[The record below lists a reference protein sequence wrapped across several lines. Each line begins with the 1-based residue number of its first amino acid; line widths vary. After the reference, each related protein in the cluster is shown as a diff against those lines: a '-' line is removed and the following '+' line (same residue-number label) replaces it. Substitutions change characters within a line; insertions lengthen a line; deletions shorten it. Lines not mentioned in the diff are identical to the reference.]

1 MEINPKVLWKQKEEE
16 LKKEG
21 IKNPVLDR
29 TIDSYFKYLLKEE
42 VLQNVATSLVNT
54 FFKQKVTSVSES
66 LDTEFQVAYTR
77 RDFKLDE
84 VCQADDVFLGLDMQ
98 KTAYVVER
106 FFIYWAT
113 MASSKEKGLATSE
126 LVTVKCLQVVLSRN
140 SLKDKDSWAV
150 CWQTVPRNF
159 LTGEIIGKPNPYGI
173 NVLEIDLDKFQ
184 KMVKTPDS
192 DCYLEWFLAF
202 INSRTSSET
211 AQIYDADKR
220 GILNDIVKRDTK
232 YLNVNW
238 ERFMDICKDI
248 QIAEAKAKKAEAEA
262 EKAKVEARAN
272 AEALQK
278 AEADAKAE
286 AEARQKAEAD
296 KAKAEAESK
305 AKDVEIERLK
315 AELAK
320 AQAKAQAQA

>member
-1 MEINPKVLWKQKEEE
+1 MEINPKDLWKQKEED
-16 LKKEG
+16 LRNEG
-21 IKNPVLDR
+21 IKNPVIDR

-77 RDFKLDE
+77 RDFKLDV

-126 LVTVKCLQVVLSRN
+126 LVTAKCLQVVLSRN

-159 LTGEIIGKPNPYGI
+159 LTGEIIGTPNPHGI

-184 KMVKTPDS
+184 KMVKTPNSDS
-192 DCYLEWFLAF
+192 YLEWFLAF
-202 INSRTSSET
+202 LCSRTSSET

-232 YLNVNW
+232 YLNVKW
-238 ERFMDICKDI
+238 EGFMDICKDI
-248 QIAEAKAKKAEAEA
+248 EAKDKEIATKDKELAV
-262 EKAKVEARAN
+262 KT
-272 AEALQK
+272 EALK
-278 AEADAKAE
+278 
-286 AEARQKAEAD
+286 
-296 KAKAEAESK
+296 KAEAESK
-305 AKDVEIERLK
+305 AKDAEIERLK

-320 AQAKAQAQA
+320 AQAKAQA

>member
-29 TIDSYFKYLLKEE
+29 TIDSYFKYLVKDT
-42 VLQNVATSLVNT
+42 VLDKIARSIIGR
-54 FFKQKVTSVSES
+54 FFDEDIETVSEALS
-66 LDTEFQVAYTR
+66 PEFQVAYNQ
-77 RDFKLDE
+77 RDFKLDV
-84 VCQADDVFLGLDMQ
+84 VCQADDIFLGLDMQ
-98 KTAYVVER
+98 KSAYVVER

-113 MASSKEKGLATSE
+113 MASNKEKGEPTDK
-126 LVTVKCLQVVLSRN
+126 LVTAKCLQVVLSRN
-140 SLKDKDSWAV
+140 SLRDIDSWAV

-202 INSRTSSET
+202 INTKTSSET

-248 QIAEAKAKKAEAEA
+248 QIAEAKAKKAEA
-262 EKAKVEARAN
+262 KAKFEENAR
-272 AEALQK
+272 K
-278 AEADAKAE
+278 
-286 AEARQKAEAD
+286 KAEAD
-296 KAKAEAESK
+296 KAKAEADK
-305 AKDVEIERLK
+305 AKVEAELKEARAELERLR
-315 AELAK
+315 AEK
-320 AQAKAQAQA
+320 AQA

>member
-1 MEINPKVLWKQKEEE
+1 MW
-16 LKKEG
+16 LK
-21 IKNPVLDR
+21 
-29 TIDSYFKYLLKEE
+29 
-42 VLQNVATSLVNT
+42 
-54 FFKQKVTSVSES
+54 
-66 LDTEFQVAYTR
+66 
-77 RDFKLDE
+77 DFSST
-84 VCQADDVFLGLDMQ
+84 G
-98 KTAYVVER
+98 
-106 FFIYWAT
+106 AT
-113 MASSKEKGLATSE
+113 MASNKEKGEPTDK
-126 LVTVKCLQVVLSRN
+126 LVTAKCLQVVLSRN
-140 SLKDKDSWAV
+140 SLRDIDSWAV

-184 KMVKTPDS
+184 EMVKTPDS

-202 INSRTSSET
+202 INTSSET

-305 AKDVEIERLK
+305 AKDAEIERLK

-320 AQAKAQAQA
+320 AQAKAQS

>member
-77 RDFKLDE
+77 RDFKLDV
-84 VCQADDVFLGLDMQ
+84 VCQADDVFLRLDMQ

-159 LTGEIIGKPNPYGI
+159 LTGEIIGAPNPYGI

-192 DCYLEWFLAF
+192 DSYLEWFLAF
-202 INSRTSSET
+202 LCSRTSSET
-211 AQIYDADKR
+211 AQIYDADKY

-232 YLNVNW
+232 YLNVKW
-238 ERFMDICKDI
+238 EGFMDICKDI
-248 QIAEAKAKKAEAEA
+248 EAKDKELAAQ
-262 EKAKVEARAN
+262 
-272 AEALQK
+272 AEALK
-278 AEADAKAE
+278 
-286 AEARQKAEAD
+286 KAEAD

-305 AKDVEIERLK
+305 DKDVEIERLK

-320 AQAKAQAQA
+320 AQAKAQA

>member
-29 TIDSYFKYLLKEE
+29 TIDSYFKYLVKDT
-42 VLQNVATSLVNT
+42 VLDKIAKSIIKR
-54 FFKQKVTSVSES
+54 FFDEDIENVSEALS
-66 LDTEFQVAYTR
+66 PEFQVAYNQ
-77 RDFKLDE
+77 RDFKPDV
-84 VCQADDVFLGLDMQ
+84 VCQADDEIFLGLDMQ

-113 MASSKEKGLATSE
+113 MASNKEKGEPTDK
-126 LVTVKCLQVVLSRN
+126 LVTAKCLQVVLSRN

-202 INSRTSSET
+202 INTKTSSET

-232 YLNVNW
+232 YLNVKW
-238 ERFMDICKDI
+238 EGFMDICKDI
-248 QIAEAKAKKAEAEA
+248 EAKDKELAAQ
-262 EKAKVEARAN
+262 
-272 AEALQK
+272 AEAL
-278 AEADAKAE
+278 
-286 AEARQKAEAD
+286 QKAEAD
-296 KAKAEAESK
+296 KAKAEAEAK
-305 AKDVEIERLK
+305 AKDEALQRSEAKNAKLLAIL
-315 AELAK
+315 AENGINISSD
-320 AQAKAQAQA
+320 

>member
-29 TIDSYFKYLLKEE
+29 TIDSYFKYLVKDT
-42 VLQNVATSLVNT
+42 VLDKIAKSIIKR
-54 FFKQKVTSVSES
+54 FFDEDIEKVSEALS
-66 LDTEFQVAYTR
+66 PEFQVAYNQ
-77 RDFKLDE
+77 RDFKLDV
-84 VCQADDVFLGLDMQ
+84 VCQADDIFLGLDMQ
-98 KTAYVVER
+98 KSAYVVER

-113 MASSKEKGLATSE
+113 MASNKEKGEPTDK
-126 LVTVKCLQVVLSRN
+126 LVTAKCLQVVLSRN
-140 SLKDKDSWAV
+140 SLRDIDSWAV

-202 INSRTSSET
+202 INTKTSSET

-232 YLNVNW
+232 YLNVKW
-238 ERFMDICKDI
+238 EGFMDICKDI
-248 QIAEAKAKKAEAEA
+248 EAKDKELATKDKELAAQ
-262 EKAKVEARAN
+262 
-272 AEALQK
+272 AEAL
-278 AEADAKAE
+278 
-286 AEARQKAEAD
+286 QKAEAD
-296 KAKAEAESK
+296 KAKAEAEAK
-305 AKDVEIERLK
+305 AKDEALQRSEAKNAKLLAIL
-315 AELAK
+315 AENGINISSD
-320 AQAKAQAQA
+320 

>member
-29 TIDSYFKYLLKEE
+29 TIDSYFKYLVKDT
-42 VLQNVATSLVNT
+42 VLDKIAKSIVKR
-54 FFKQKVTSVSES
+54 FFDEDIENVSEALS
-66 LDTEFQVAYTR
+66 PEFQVAYNQ
-77 RDFKLDE
+77 RDFKLDV
-84 VCQADDVFLGLDMQ
+84 VCQADDIFLGLDMQ
-98 KTAYVVER
+98 KSAYVVER

-113 MASSKEKGLATSE
+113 MANNKEKGEPTDK
-126 LVTVKCLQVVLSRN
+126 LVTAKCLQVVLSRN

-305 AKDVEIERLK
+305 AKDAEIERLK

-320 AQAKAQAQA
+320 AQAKAQS

>member
-29 TIDSYFKYLLKEE
+29 TIDSYFKYLVKDT
-42 VLQNVATSLVNT
+42 VLDKIAKSIIKRLFDEDIEN
-54 FFKQKVTSVSES
+54 VSEALS
-66 LDTEFQVAYTR
+66 PEFQVAYNQ
-77 RDFKLDE
+77 RDFKPDV

-113 MASSKEKGLATSE
+113 MASNKEKGEPTDK
-126 LVTVKCLQVVLSRN
+126 LVTAKCLQVVLSRN

-202 INSRTSSET
+202 INTKTSSET

-248 QIAEAKAKKAEAEA
+248 EAKDKELATKDKELAAQ
-262 EKAKVEARAN
+262 
-272 AEALQK
+272 AEAL
-278 AEADAKAE
+278 
-286 AEARQKAEAD
+286 QKAEAD
-296 KAKAEAESK
+296 KAKAEAEAK
-305 AKDVEIERLK
+305 AKDEALQRSEAKNAKLLAIL
-315 AELAK
+315 AENGINITSD
-320 AQAKAQAQA
+320 

>member
-29 TIDSYFKYLLKEE
+29 TIDSYFKYLVKDT
-42 VLQNVATSLVNT
+42 VLDKIAKSIIKR
-54 FFKQKVTSVSES
+54 FFDEDIEKVSEALS
-66 LDTEFQVAYTR
+66 PEFQVAYNQ
-77 RDFKLDE
+77 RDFKLDV
-84 VCQADDVFLGLDMQ
+84 VCQADDIFLGLDMQ
-98 KTAYVVER
+98 KSAYVVER

-113 MASSKEKGLATSE
+113 MASNKEKGEPTDK
-126 LVTVKCLQVVLSRN
+126 LVTAKCLQVVLSRN
-140 SLKDKDSWAV
+140 SLRDIDSWAV

-232 YLNVNW
+232 YLNVKW
-238 ERFMDICKDI
+238 EGFMDICKDI
-248 QIAEAKAKKAEAEA
+248 EAKNKELAAQ
-262 EKAKVEARAN
+262 
-272 AEALQK
+272 AEALK
-278 AEADAKAE
+278 
-286 AEARQKAEAD
+286 KAEAD

-305 AKDVEIERLK
+305 AKDAEIERLK

-320 AQAKAQAQA
+320 AQAKAQS

>member
-29 TIDSYFKYLLKEE
+29 TIDSYFKYLVKDT
-42 VLQNVATSLVNT
+42 VLDKIAKSIIKR
-54 FFKQKVTSVSES
+54 FFDEDIENVSEALS
-66 LDTEFQVAYTR
+66 PEFQVAYNQ
-77 RDFKLDE
+77 RDFKPDV
-84 VCQADDVFLGLDMQ
+84 VCQADDEIFLGLDMQ

-113 MASSKEKGLATSE
+113 MASNKEKGEPTDK
-126 LVTVKCLQVVLSRN
+126 LVTAKCLQVVLSRN

-159 LTGEIIGKPNPYGI
+159 LTGEIIGKSNPYGI

-202 INSRTSSET
+202 INTKTSSET

-232 YLNVNW
+232 YLNVKW
-238 ERFMDICKDI
+238 EGFMDICKDI
-248 QIAEAKAKKAEAEA
+248 EAKDKELATKDKELAAQ
-262 EKAKVEARAN
+262 
-272 AEALQK
+272 AEAL
-278 AEADAKAE
+278 
-286 AEARQKAEAD
+286 QKAEAD
-296 KAKAEAESK
+296 KAKAEAEAK
-305 AKDVEIERLK
+305 AKDEALQRSEAKNAKLLAIL
-315 AELAK
+315 AENGINISSD
-320 AQAKAQAQA
+320 

>member
-29 TIDSYFKYLLKEE
+29 TIDSYFKYLVKDT
-42 VLQNVATSLVNT
+42 VLDKIAKSIIKRLFDEDIEN
-54 FFKQKVTSVSES
+54 VSEALS
-66 LDTEFQVAYTR
+66 PEFQVAYNQ
-77 RDFKLDE
+77 RDFKPDV
-84 VCQADDVFLGLDMQ
+84 VCQADDIFLGLDMQ
-98 KTAYVVER
+98 KSAYVVER

-113 MASSKEKGLATSE
+113 MANNKEKGEPTDK
-126 LVTVKCLQVVLSRN
+126 LVTAKCLQVVLSRN
-140 SLKDKDSWAV
+140 SLRDIDSWAV

-202 INSRTSSET
+202 INTKTSSET

-248 QIAEAKAKKAEAEA
+248 EAKDKELATKDKELAAQ
-262 EKAKVEARAN
+262 
-272 AEALQK
+272 AEAL
-278 AEADAKAE
+278 
-286 AEARQKAEAD
+286 QKAEAD
-296 KAKAEAESK
+296 KAKAEAEAK
-305 AKDVEIERLK
+305 AKDEALQRSEAKNAKLLAIL
-315 AELAK
+315 AENGINISSD
-320 AQAKAQAQA
+320 

>member
-29 TIDSYFKYLLKEE
+29 TIDSYFKYLVKDT
-42 VLQNVATSLVNT
+42 VLDKIAKSIIKRLFDEDIEN
-54 FFKQKVTSVSES
+54 VSEALS
-66 LDTEFQVAYTR
+66 PEFQVAYNQ
-77 RDFKLDE
+77 RDFKLDV
-84 VCQADDVFLGLDMQ
+84 VCQADDIFLGLDMQ
-98 KTAYVVER
+98 KSAYVVER

-113 MASSKEKGLATSE
+113 MANNKEKGEPTDK
-126 LVTVKCLQVVLSRN
+126 LVTAKCLQVVLSRN
-140 SLKDKDSWAV
+140 SLRDIDSWAV

-202 INSRTSSET
+202 INTKTSSET

-248 QIAEAKAKKAEAEA
+248 QIAEAKAKKAEA
-262 EKAKVEARAN
+262 KAKFEENAR
-272 AEALQK
+272 K
-278 AEADAKAE
+278 
-286 AEARQKAEAD
+286 KAEAD
-296 KAKAEAESK
+296 KAKAEADK
-305 AKDVEIERLK
+305 AKVEAELKEARAELERLR
-315 AELAK
+315 AEK
-320 AQAKAQAQA
+320 AQA

>member
-29 TIDSYFKYLLKEE
+29 TIDSYFKYLVKDT
-42 VLQNVATSLVNT
+42 VLDKIARSIIGR
-54 FFKQKVTSVSES
+54 FFDEDIETVSEALS
-66 LDTEFQVAYTR
+66 PEFQVAYNQ
-77 RDFKLDE
+77 RDFKLDV
-84 VCQADDVFLGLDMQ
+84 VCQADDIFLGLDMQ
-98 KTAYVVER
+98 KSAYVVER

-113 MASSKEKGLATSE
+113 MASNKEKGEPTDK
-126 LVTVKCLQVVLSRN
+126 LVTAKCLQVVLSRN
-140 SLKDKDSWAV
+140 SLRDIDSWAV

-202 INSRTSSET
+202 INTKTSSET

-248 QIAEAKAKKAEAEA
+248 QIAEAKAKKAEA
-262 EKAKVEARAN
+262 KAKFEENAR
-272 AEALQK
+272 K
-278 AEADAKAE
+278 
-286 AEARQKAEAD
+286 KAEAD
-296 KAKAEAESK
+296 KAKAEAK
-305 AKDVEIERLK
+305 AKDEALQKSEAEK
-315 AELAK
+315 AKLLAIL
-320 AQAKAQAQA
+320 AENGINITSD

>member
-29 TIDSYFKYLLKEE
+29 TIDSYFKYLVKDT
-42 VLQNVATSLVNT
+42 VLDKIAKSIIKRLFDEDIEN
-54 FFKQKVTSVSES
+54 VSEALS
-66 LDTEFQVAYTR
+66 PEFQVAYNQ
-77 RDFKLDE
+77 RDFKPDV
-84 VCQADDVFLGLDMQ
+84 VCQADDIFLGLDMQ
-98 KTAYVVER
+98 KSAYVVER

-113 MASSKEKGLATSE
+113 MANNKEKGEPTDK
-126 LVTVKCLQVVLSRN
+126 LVTAKCLQVVLSRN
-140 SLKDKDSWAV
+140 SLRDIDSWAV

-248 QIAEAKAKKAEAEA
+248 EAKDKELATKDKELAAQ
-262 EKAKVEARAN
+262 
-272 AEALQK
+272 AEAL
-278 AEADAKAE
+278 
-286 AEARQKAEAD
+286 QKAEAD
-296 KAKAEAESK
+296 KAKAEAEAK
-305 AKDVEIERLK
+305 AKDEALQRSEAKNAKLLAIL
-315 AELAK
+315 AENGINISSD
-320 AQAKAQAQA
+320 

>member
-29 TIDSYFKYLLKEE
+29 TIDSYFKYLVKDT
-42 VLQNVATSLVNT
+42 VLDKIAKSIIKR
-54 FFKQKVTSVSES
+54 FFDEDIENVSEALS
-66 LDTEFQVAYTR
+66 PEFQVAYNQ
-77 RDFKLDE
+77 RDFKPDV

-113 MASSKEKGLATSE
+113 MASNKEKGEPTDK
-126 LVTVKCLQVVLSRN
+126 LVTAKCLQVVLSRN

-202 INSRTSSET
+202 INTKTSSET

-232 YLNVNW
+232 YLNVKW
-238 ERFMDICKDI
+238 EGFMDICKDI
-248 QIAEAKAKKAEAEA
+248 EAKDKELATKDKELAAQ
-262 EKAKVEARAN
+262 
-272 AEALQK
+272 AEAL
-278 AEADAKAE
+278 
-286 AEARQKAEAD
+286 QKAEAD
-296 KAKAEAESK
+296 KAKAEAEAK
-305 AKDVEIERLK
+305 AKDEALQRSEAKNAKLLAIL
-315 AELAK
+315 AENGINITSD
-320 AQAKAQAQA
+320 

>member
-1 MEINPKVLWKQKEEE
+1 
-16 LKKEG
+16 
-21 IKNPVLDR
+21 
-29 TIDSYFKYLLKEE
+29 
-42 VLQNVATSLVNT
+42 
-54 FFKQKVTSVSES
+54 
-66 LDTEFQVAYTR
+66 
-77 RDFKLDE
+77 
-84 VCQADDVFLGLDMQ
+84 MQ
-98 KTAYVVER
+98 KSAYVVER

-113 MASSKEKGLATSE
+113 MASNKEKGEPTDK
-126 LVTVKCLQVVLSRN
+126 LVTAKCLQVVLSRN
-140 SLKDKDSWAV
+140 SLRDIDSWAV

-184 KMVKTPDS
+184 EMVKTPDS

-202 INSRTSSET
+202 INTKTSSET

-278 AEADAKAE
+278 AEAE
-286 AEARQKAEAD
+286 A
-296 KAKAEAESK
+296 K
-305 AKDVEIERLK
+305 AKDEALQRSEAKNAKLLAIL
-315 AELAK
+315 AENGINISSD
-320 AQAKAQAQA
+320 

>member
-29 TIDSYFKYLLKEE
+29 TIDSYFKYLVKDT
-42 VLQNVATSLVNT
+42 VLDKIAKSIIKRLFDEDIEN
-54 FFKQKVTSVSES
+54 VSEALS
-66 LDTEFQVAYTR
+66 PEFQVAYNQ
-77 RDFKLDE
+77 RDFKPDV

-159 LTGEIIGKPNPYGI
+159 LTGEIIGAPNPYGI

-192 DCYLEWFLAF
+192 DSYLEWFLAF
-202 INSRTSSET
+202 LCSRTSSET
-211 AQIYDADKR
+211 AQIYDADKY

-232 YLNVNW
+232 YLNVKW
-238 ERFMDICKDI
+238 EGFMDICKDI
-248 QIAEAKAKKAEAEA
+248 EAKDKELAAQ
-262 EKAKVEARAN
+262 
-272 AEALQK
+272 AEAL
-278 AEADAKAE
+278 
-286 AEARQKAEAD
+286 QKAEAD
-296 KAKAEAESK
+296 KAKAEAEAK
-305 AKDVEIERLK
+305 AKDEALQRSEAKNAKLLAIL
-315 AELAK
+315 AENGINISSD
-320 AQAKAQAQA
+320 

>member
-77 RDFKLDE
+77 RDFKLDV

-159 LTGEIIGKPNPYGI
+159 LTGEIIGAPNPYGI

-192 DCYLEWFLAF
+192 DSYLEWFLAF
-202 INSRTSSET
+202 LCSRTSSET
-211 AQIYDADKR
+211 AQIYDADKY

-232 YLNVNW
+232 YLNVKW
-238 ERFMDICKDI
+238 EGFMDICKDI
-248 QIAEAKAKKAEAEA
+248 EAKDKELATKDKELAAQ
-262 EKAKVEARAN
+262 
-272 AEALQK
+272 AEAL
-278 AEADAKAE
+278 
-286 AEARQKAEAD
+286 QKAEAD
-296 KAKAEAESK
+296 KAKAEAEAK
-305 AKDVEIERLK
+305 AKDEALQRSEAKNAKLLAIL
-315 AELAK
+315 AENGINISSD
-320 AQAKAQAQA
+320 

>member
-29 TIDSYFKYLLKEE
+29 TIDSYFKYLVKDT
-42 VLQNVATSLVNT
+42 VLDKIAKSIIKR
-54 FFKQKVTSVSES
+54 FFDEDIENVSEALS
-66 LDTEFQVAYTR
+66 PEFQVAYNQ
-77 RDFKLDE
+77 RDFKPDV
-84 VCQADDVFLGLDMQ
+84 VCQADDEIFLGLDMQ

-113 MASSKEKGLATSE
+113 MASNKEKGEPTDK
-126 LVTVKCLQVVLSRN
+126 LVTAKCLQVVLSRN

-202 INSRTSSET
+202 INTKTSSET

-248 QIAEAKAKKAEAEA
+248 EAKDKELATKDKELAAQ
-262 EKAKVEARAN
+262 
-272 AEALQK
+272 AEAL
-278 AEADAKAE
+278 
-286 AEARQKAEAD
+286 QKAEAD
-296 KAKAEAESK
+296 KAKAEAEAK
-305 AKDVEIERLK
+305 AKDEALQRSEAKNAKLLAIL
-315 AELAK
+315 AENGINISSD
-320 AQAKAQAQA
+320 

>member
-29 TIDSYFKYLLKEE
+29 TIDSYFKYLVKDT
-42 VLQNVATSLVNT
+42 VLDKIARSIIGR
-54 FFKQKVTSVSES
+54 FFDEDIETVSEALS
-66 LDTEFQVAYTR
+66 PEFQVAYNQ
-77 RDFKLDE
+77 RDFKLDV
-84 VCQADDVFLGLDMQ
+84 VCQADDIFLGLDMQ
-98 KTAYVVER
+98 KSAYVVER

-113 MASSKEKGLATSE
+113 MASNKEKGEPTDK
-126 LVTVKCLQVVLSRN
+126 LVTAKCLQVVLSRN

-248 QIAEAKAKKAEAEA
+248 QIAEAKAKKAEA
-262 EKAKVEARAN
+262 KAKFEENAR
-272 AEALQK
+272 K
-278 AEADAKAE
+278 
-286 AEARQKAEAD
+286 KAEAD
-296 KAKAEAESK
+296 KAKAEAEAEAK
-305 AKDVEIERLK
+305 AKDEALQKSEAEK
-315 AELAK
+315 AKLLAIL
-320 AQAKAQAQA
+320 AENGINITSD

>member
-16 LKKEG
+16 LKNEG

-29 TIDSYFKYLLKEE
+29 TIDSYFKYLVKDT
-42 VLQNVATSLVNT
+42 VLDKIARSIIGR
-54 FFKQKVTSVSES
+54 FFDEDIETVSEALS
-66 LDTEFQVAYTR
+66 PEFQVAYNQ
-77 RDFKLDE
+77 RDFKLDV
-84 VCQADDVFLGLDMQ
+84 VCQADDIFLGLDMQ
-98 KTAYVVER
+98 KSAYVVER

-113 MASSKEKGLATSE
+113 MASNKEKGEPTDK
-126 LVTVKCLQVVLSRN
+126 LVTAKCLQVVLSRN
-140 SLKDKDSWAV
+140 SLRDIDSWAV

-232 YLNVNW
+232 YLNVKW
-238 ERFMDICKDI
+238 EGFMDICKDI
-248 QIAEAKAKKAEAEA
+248 EAKDKELATKDKELAAQ
-262 EKAKVEARAN
+262 
-272 AEALQK
+272 AEAL
-278 AEADAKAE
+278 
-286 AEARQKAEAD
+286 QKAEAD
-296 KAKAEAESK
+296 KAKAEAEAK
-305 AKDVEIERLK
+305 AKDEALQRSEAKNAKLLAIL
-315 AELAK
+315 AENGINISSD
-320 AQAKAQAQA
+320 

>member
-77 RDFKLDE
+77 RDFKLDV

-232 YLNVNW
+232 YLNVKW
-238 ERFMDICKDI
+238 EGFMDICKDI
-248 QIAEAKAKKAEAEA
+248 EAKDKELAAQ
-262 EKAKVEARAN
+262 
-272 AEALQK
+272 AEALK
-278 AEADAKAE
+278 
-286 AEARQKAEAD
+286 KAEAD

>member
-29 TIDSYFKYLLKEE
+29 TIDSYFKYLVKDT
-42 VLQNVATSLVNT
+42 VLDKIARSIIGR
-54 FFKQKVTSVSES
+54 FFDEDIETVSEALS
-66 LDTEFQVAYTR
+66 PEFQVAYNQ
-77 RDFKLDE
+77 RDFKLDV
-84 VCQADDVFLGLDMQ
+84 VCQADDIFLGLDMQ
-98 KTAYVVER
+98 KSAYVVER

-113 MASSKEKGLATSE
+113 MASNKEKGEPTDK
-126 LVTVKCLQVVLSRN
+126 LVTAKCLQVVLSRN
-140 SLKDKDSWAV
+140 SLRDIDSWAV

-232 YLNVNW
+232 YLNVKW
-238 ERFMDICKDI
+238 EGFMDICKDI
-248 QIAEAKAKKAEAEA
+248 EAKDKELAAQ
-262 EKAKVEARAN
+262 
-272 AEALQK
+272 AEALK
-278 AEADAKAE
+278 
-286 AEARQKAEAD
+286 KAEAD

-320 AQAKAQAQA
+320 AQAKAQA

>member
-29 TIDSYFKYLLKEE
+29 TIDSYFKYLVKDT
-42 VLQNVATSLVNT
+42 VLDKIAKSIIKR
-54 FFKQKVTSVSES
+54 FFDEDIENVSEALS
-66 LDTEFQVAYTR
+66 PEFQVAYNQ
-77 RDFKLDE
+77 RDFKLDV
-84 VCQADDVFLGLDMQ
+84 VCQADDIFLGLDMQ
-98 KTAYVVER
+98 KSAYVVER

-113 MASSKEKGLATSE
+113 MANNKEKGEPTDK
-126 LVTVKCLQVVLSRN
+126 LVTAKCLQVVLSRN
-140 SLKDKDSWAV
+140 SLRDIDSWAV

-202 INSRTSSET
+202 INTKTSSET

-248 QIAEAKAKKAEAEA
+248 EAKDKELATKDKELAAQ
-262 EKAKVEARAN
+262 
-272 AEALQK
+272 AEAL
-278 AEADAKAE
+278 
-286 AEARQKAEAD
+286 QKAEAD
-296 KAKAEAESK
+296 KAKAEAEAK
-305 AKDVEIERLK
+305 AKDEALQKSEAEK
-315 AELAK
+315 AKLLAIL
-320 AQAKAQAQA
+320 AENGINITSD

>member
-29 TIDSYFKYLLKEE
+29 TIDSYFKYLVKDT
-42 VLQNVATSLVNT
+42 VLDKIAKSIIKRLFDEDIEN
-54 FFKQKVTSVSES
+54 VSEALS
-66 LDTEFQVAYTR
+66 PEFQVAYNQ
-77 RDFKLDE
+77 RDFKPDV

-113 MASSKEKGLATSE
+113 MASNKEKGEPTDK
-126 LVTVKCLQVVLSRN
+126 LVTAKCLQVVLSRN
-140 SLKDKDSWAV
+140 SLRDIDSWAV

-159 LTGEIIGKPNPYGI
+159 LTGEIIGKSNPYGI

-202 INSRTSSET
+202 INSKTSSET

-248 QIAEAKAKKAEAEA
+248 QIAEAKAKKAEA
-262 EKAKVEARAN
+262 KAKFEENAR
-272 AEALQK
+272 K
-278 AEADAKAE
+278 
-286 AEARQKAEAD
+286 KAEAD
-296 KAKAEAESK
+296 KAKAEADK
-305 AKDVEIERLK
+305 AKVEAELKEARAELERLR
-315 AELAK
+315 AEK
-320 AQAKAQAQA
+320 AQA

>member
-29 TIDSYFKYLLKEE
+29 TIDSYFKYLVKDT
-42 VLQNVATSLVNT
+42 VLDKIAKSIIKR
-54 FFKQKVTSVSES
+54 FFDEDIENVSEALS
-66 LDTEFQVAYTR
+66 PEFQVAYNQ
-77 RDFKLDE
+77 RDFKLDV
-84 VCQADDVFLGLDMQ
+84 VCQADDIFLGLDMQ
-98 KTAYVVER
+98 KSAYVVER

-113 MASSKEKGLATSE
+113 MASNKEKGEPTDK
-126 LVTVKCLQVVLSRN
+126 LVTAKCLQVVLSRN
-140 SLKDKDSWAV
+140 SLRDIDSWAV

-211 AQIYDADKR
+211 AQIYDA
-220 GILNDIVKRDTK
+220 
-232 YLNVNW
+232 
-238 ERFMDICKDI
+238 
-248 QIAEAKAKKAEAEA
+248 
-262 EKAKVEARAN
+262 
-272 AEALQK
+272 
-278 AEADAKAE
+278 
-286 AEARQKAEAD
+286 
-296 KAKAEAESK
+296 
-305 AKDVEIERLK
+305 
-315 AELAK
+315 
-320 AQAKAQAQA
+320 

>member
-1 MEINPKVLWKQKEEE
+1 M
-16 LKKEG
+16 
-21 IKNPVLDR
+21 
-29 TIDSYFKYLLKEE
+29 
-42 VLQNVATSLVNT
+42 ATSLVNT

-77 RDFKLDE
+77 RDFKPDV

-232 YLNVNW
+232 YLNVKW
-238 ERFMDICKDI
+238 EGFMDICKDI
-248 QIAEAKAKKAEAEA
+248 EAKNKELAAQ
-262 EKAKVEARAN
+262 
-272 AEALQK
+272 AEALK
-278 AEADAKAE
+278 
-286 AEARQKAEAD
+286 KAEAD

-320 AQAKAQAQA
+320 AQAKTQA

>member
-29 TIDSYFKYLLKEE
+29 TIDSYFKYLVKDT
-42 VLQNVATSLVNT
+42 VLDKIAKSIIKR
-54 FFKQKVTSVSES
+54 FFDEDIEKVSEALS
-66 LDTEFQVAYTR
+66 PEFQVAYNQ
-77 RDFKLDE
+77 RDFKPDV
-84 VCQADDVFLGLDMQ
+84 VCQADDIFLGLDMQ
-98 KTAYVVER
+98 KSAYVVER

-113 MASSKEKGLATSE
+113 MASNKEKGEPTDK
-126 LVTVKCLQVVLSRN
+126 LVTAKCLQVVLSRN
-140 SLKDKDSWAV
+140 SLRDIDSWAV

-202 INSRTSSET
+202 INTKTSSET

-232 YLNVNW
+232 YLNVKW
-238 ERFMDICKDI
+238 EGFMDICKDI
-248 QIAEAKAKKAEAEA
+248 EAKDRELATKDKELAAQ
-262 EKAKVEARAN
+262 
-272 AEALQK
+272 AEAL
-278 AEADAKAE
+278 
-286 AEARQKAEAD
+286 QKAEAD
-296 KAKAEAESK
+296 KAKAEAEAK
-305 AKDVEIERLK
+305 AKDEALQRSEAKNAKLLAIL
-315 AELAK
+315 AENGINISSD
-320 AQAKAQAQA
+320 